1 MTSETLDTW
10 SPESG
15 LAIQQASELLGVPAA
30 TLRSWE
36 RRYGLPSTPRSRGG
50 HRRYSEAS
58 LHELRLMRD
67 EVAHGRPAA
76 DAARKVRMLLYE
88 GGAGA
93 AWVEELLEASSH
105 MDRAAIHR
113 TLDRAAAELGSA
125 TMLDLVLLPSMRQIG
140 NWWAAGRCDVGQEH
154 LTTSAVRDW
163 LAQHKSAVVGHDSP
177 PIVLACGPRDQHTL
191 ALEALDVLLAERGRA
206 SHLLGART
214 PTAALV
220 SCVGR
225 VEAGAVLVVSQL
237 PTHRRVTAETITA
250 VAATGCPTFYAGN
263 AFLFA
268 SARKH
273 LPGTYLGES
282 LAEATELL
290 LASS

>member
-1 MTSETLDTW
+1 MW
-10 SPESG
+10 SPQGG
-15 LAIQQASELLGVPAA
+15 LAIQQVSELLGVPAA

-36 RRYGLPSTPRSRGG
+36 RRYGLPTTPRSPGG
-50 HRRYSEAS
+50 HRRYSEAA

-93 AWVEELLEASSH
+93 VWVEELLDASSH
-105 MDRAAIHR
+105 MDRAALLR
-113 TLDRAAAELGSA
+113 GLDRAANELGLA
-125 TMLDLVLLPSMRQIG
+125 PMLDLVLLPAMRQIG

-154 LTTSAVRDW
+154 FTTTAVRDW
-163 LAQHKSAVVGHDSP
+163 LAQQKDDAVADPGSRP
-177 PIVLACGPRDQHTL
+177 FVLACGPRDQHTL
-191 ALEALDVLLAERGRA
+191 ALEAVDVLLGKAGRQ

-214 PTAALV
+214 PAEALV
-220 SCVGR
+220 GTVDRVG
-225 VEAGAVLVVSQL
+225 AAAALVVSQL
-237 PTHRRVTAETITA
+237 PTHRRVTAEAIAA

-268 SARKH
+268 SARRQV
-273 LPGTYLGES
+273 PGTYLGES
-282 LAEATELL
+282 LAAATEVL
-290 LASS
+290 LAAG